1 MLGIVQFRCRG
12 ALFSFGIYSAS
23 FFFQKKLTTP
33 FFFSQKKSGKKE
45 KGRTATYQD
54 KFSTYALKFPK
65 RLRRVLVGN
74 FLTRISFNLYLGIPL
89 VREYFF
95 KS

>member
-54 KFSTYALKFPK
+54 KLSTYSLKFPK
-65 RLRRVLVGN
+65 MLKRMLE
-74 FLTRISFNLYLGIPL
+74 I
-89 VREYFF
+89 
-95 KS
+95 

>member
-54 KFSTYALKFPK
+54 KFSTYSLKFPK
-65 RLRRVLVGN
+65 RLKGGLVE
-74 FLTRISFNLYLGIPL
+74 I
-89 VREYFF
+89 
-95 KS
+95 